1 MDIARRTGDPE
12 IMKLV
17 ERYHNS
23 VLSLIVM
30 KKIRSRRLKQLLPQA
45 VLQEQADSNAD
56 TRLTS
61 KLEVE
66 RPYSERGLNLKTTSS
81 IVDGHER
88 KVPPRTPIRA
98 NVNRDRVWNDHS
110 LKITDTPCGG
120 GHSPSTEPLLP
131 RRPRYQTTQA
141 QNNTDFGPEGGDTA
155 VRGYGIL
162 DTTHS
167 TTLRLPQI
175 RVNPEE
181 DKKVKPLHTV
191 RNVWT
196 TGTEGRPKSPK
207 TDSIHLPEIPIN
219 KRPRTSFHARGAGR
233 PRKSANKDDALLRN
247 LMS

>member
-1 MDIARRTGDPE
+1 M
-12 IMKLV
+12 
-17 ERYHNS
+17 
-23 VLSLIVM
+23 
-30 KKIRSRRLKQLLPQA
+30 
-45 VLQEQADSNAD
+45 LQEQADSNAD

-66 RPYSERGLNLKTTSS
+66 RPYSEPGLNWKTTSS
-81 IVDGHER
+81 SLDGHER
-88 KVPPRTPIRA
+88 KVPASTLIRA
-98 NVNRDRVWNDHS
+98 NVNPDRVWNDES
-110 LKITDTPCGG
+110 LKITDTACGA
-120 GHSPSTEPLLP
+120 GHSPSTERLLP

-141 QNNTDFGPEGGDTA
+141 QNNTDFGPRVGDTA

-167 TTLRLPQI
+167 TTLRVPQI

-233 PRKSANKDDALLRN
+233 PRNSENKDDALLRN
-247 LMS
+247 LIS